1 MKNLQT
7 EVCWSEEDLAYL
19 AWMPGRPGC
28 KARGESPVQALERL
42 QSVALQAMGASENLP
57 AAPDATPSAKARAPK
72 RREHPKITRLE
83 AASRQLDAAIKL
95 FFAGGDPLAVH
106 ALVTSA
112 GELFADRVARWN
124 GTTAGD
130 SLPREAYLRTLRQAR
145 ELLRSCGGEEAL
157 ECDASRNDVLIAQA
171 IGDRLA
177 ACPSRPLTQDMALF
191 RDWYRAARAPESL
204 TEVPAAS
211 LPPRRPRGRGRQLPL
226 DGAVQFSLL
235 P

>member
-1 MKNLQT
+1 MNNLQT

-19 AWMPGRPGC
+19 AWMPGRPDC
-28 KARGESPVQALERL
+28 KARGESPAQALDRL
-42 QSVALQAMGASENLP
+42 QSAALQAIGESKEVP
-57 AAPDATPSAKARAPK
+57 AVPETAPPAEARAPK

-95 FFAGGDPLAVH
+95 FFTGGDPLAVH
-106 ALVTSA
+106 ALATSA

-124 GTTAGD
+124 GKAAGD

-157 ECDASRNDVLIAQA
+157 ECDVSRNDALIAQA

-177 ACPSRPLTQDMALF
+177 ACPTRPLTQEMAVF
-191 RDWYRAARAPESL
+191 RDWYRAARTPEAL
-204 TEVPAAS
+204 TEVPSAS
-211 LPPRRPRGRGRQLPL
+211 LPPRRTRGRPLPQ
-226 DGAVQFSLL
+226 DGTVQFSLL
-235 P
+235 

>member
-19 AWMPGRPGC
+19 AWVPGRPGC
-28 KARGESPVQALERL
+28 KARGESPAQALERL
-42 QSVALQAMGASENLP
+42 QSTVLQTMGASEEVP
-57 AAPDATPSAKARAPK
+57 AVPELASPEAAKTPK

-95 FFAGGDPLAVH
+95 FFAGADPLAVH
-106 ALVTSA
+106 ALATAA

-124 GTTAGD
+124 GKAAGD
-130 SLPREAYLRTLRQAR
+130 SLPRETYLRTLRQAR

-157 ECDASRNDVLIAQA
+157 ELDASRNDDLIAQA

-177 ACPSRPLTQDMALF
+177 ACPSRPLTQDMAAF
-191 RDWYRAARAPESL
+191 RDWYRAARTPEVL
-204 TEVPAAS
+204 TEIPAPS
-211 LPPRRPRGRGRQLPL
+211 LPSRRARGRPSLQY
-226 DGAVQFSLL
+226 GAVQFSLL